1 MWVLL
6 LDMLNPPQ
14 RQSLIYQPVIKTAV
28 DGGQKPEVR
37 PQLLHRRVDPDE
49 VVLAGRQRRAG
60 FL

>member
-1 MWVLL
+1 
-6 LDMLNPPQ
+6 MLNPPQ

-49 VVLAGRQRRAG
+49 VVLTGRQRRAG